1 MIALGLILLI
11 IGALVSNLSFLV
23 TIGIVLLLVGI
34 VLNFVPM
41 GGGNRRRVW

>member
-1 MIALGLILLI
+1 VIALGLILLI

-23 TIGIVLLLVGI
+23 TIGVVLLLVGI

-41 GGGNRRRVW
+41 GGNRRRVW